1 MSLLPTA
8 TTSAAAAITTTTP
21 TTATRITPSGATR
34 APTAIVDARPE
45 KEPSTAAVTATAS
58 APTAARGDTA
68 SLVRPLR
75 RGGGVPAARLGRRAL
90 LLLLAALPA
99 LLDLRPQPLLVL
111 REARVVGGLDGGAW
125 ERDGGRCSG
134 AGRRCRGGGGVAGVG
149 GWLLGPP
156 LLDVG
161 RGRAAGYGV
170 GGGWRVLGCSS
181 GSLDERSL
189 AGLFLFGFLG
199 RRGVS

>member
-58 APTAARGDTA
+58 APTAARGATA

-75 RGGGVPAARLGRRAL
+75 RGGG
-90 LLLLAALPA
+90 
-99 LLDLRPQPLLVL
+99 PLLVL

-125 ERDGGRCSG
+125 ECDGGRCSG

-189 AGLFLFGFLG
+189 AAIVPKASACIYIKKL
-199 RRGVS
+199 